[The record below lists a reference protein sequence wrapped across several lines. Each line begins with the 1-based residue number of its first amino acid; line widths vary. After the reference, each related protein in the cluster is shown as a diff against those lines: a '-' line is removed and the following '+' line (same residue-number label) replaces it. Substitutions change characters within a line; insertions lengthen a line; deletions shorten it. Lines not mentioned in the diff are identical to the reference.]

1 MTIESV
7 LGKISDAEYTNL
19 EVDPVHLTSEQ
30 MAKGHQKLR
39 SESGAE
45 LKVSLSKGAVLE
57 DGDVLTANDSSV
69 VAVQAAEED
78 IISVSSGSKNEWA
91 AAAYVLGNLHKP
103 VRFSVDAIRTPYAPE
118 SAAALDEAD
127 INYNRALDRLLGR
140 RIRAVGA
147 K

>member
-1 MTIESV
+1 MAIEKV
-7 LGKISDAEYTNL
+7 LGKLSDPEYKNL
-19 EVDPVHLTSEQ
+19 RVDSVQLTSEQ

-45 LKVSLSKGAVLE
+45 VKVSLSKGAVLE
-57 DGDVLTANDSSV
+57 DGDVLTASDSGV
-69 VAVQAAEED
+69 VAIYAAEED
-78 IISVSSGSKNEWA
+78 IISVSSGSKSEWA

-103 VRFSVDAIRTPYAPE
+103 VRFSMEAIRTPYAPE
-118 SAAALDEAD
+118 SAAALEEAGID
-127 INYNRALDRLLGR
+127 YERAQDRLLGR

>member
-1 MTIESV
+1 MAIEKI
-7 LGKISDAEYTNL
+7 LGKISDPEYTSL
-19 EVDPVHLTSEQ
+19 EVDLVLLTSEQ

-57 DGDVLTANDSSV
+57 DGDVLTTNDSGV

-103 VRFSVDAIRTPYAPE
+103 VRFSAEAIRTPYAPE
-118 SAAALDEAD
+118 SAAALDEAGIHYD
-127 INYNRALDRLLGR
+127 RALDRLLGR
-140 RIRAVGA
+140 RIRAAGA